1 MKKLI
6 IKLLSLLSLMMIV
19 SCSSKTEKFFDWE
32 NSENLTLNGLI
43 DIVGP
48 PNDTIIHDKV
58 NKSNIR
64 EYTDVYSPDF
74 KSLEEIERYYK
85 DWNDKYNRL
94 YEKYQKYGPVNSLD
108 NPKWYEFER
117 EYEKLWSEKKFFT
130 YEESDYDRINRML
143 KLIPDYGKEGERE
156 RDRSNP
162 IDSYMISQVGGI
174 TYTFSWDDSD
184 ESTNLLDVFVS
195 SEGDI
200 KVGDLMERINFKDY
214 EECLTSNDWVHLNPN
229 GSFKFNKDG
238 TGSFSSTMFGGF
250 EQKGNWEFNS
260 RDRIYFNVSW
270 SSNGQGLGLKVLT
283 FNKCESIMVG
293 DTKYSKQ

>member
-1 MKKLI
+1 MKNI
-6 IKLLSLLSLMMIV
+6 IINLSSLLVLMLIV
-19 SCSSKTEKFFDWE
+19 SCSSKTEKFLDWKN

-48 PNDTIIHDKV
+48 PVDTIIHDEV

-64 EYTDVYSPDF
+64 EYTDVYSPSF
-74 KSLEEIERYYK
+74 KSLEEIDEYYK
-85 DWNDKYNRL
+85 DWNDKYDL
-94 YEKYQKYGPVNSLD
+94 LFEKYEKYGPVNSY
-108 NPKWYEFER
+108 NPKWDEFER

-130 YEESDYDRINRML
+130 YEESDYDRISRML
-143 KLIPDYGKEGERE
+143 RLIPDYKNKGEKEN
-156 RDRSNP
+156 DRRSP
-162 IDSYMISQVGGI
+162 IDNIMISQVGGI
-174 TYTFSWDDSD
+174 TYKFSWEKSD
-184 ESTNLLDVFVS
+184 ESTNLLDVFINS
-195 SEGDI
+195 SGDME
-200 KVGDLMERINFKDY
+200 VGSLMERINFKDY
-214 EECLTSNDWVHLNPN
+214 EECLTSYDWVFSNPYS
-229 GSFKFNKDG
+229 SFKFNKDG

-260 RDRIYFNVSW
+260 RERIYFNVSW